1 MPTFTGKF
9 YHLSRKR
16 LIDFFTAADTIR
28 ILIAT
33 DSHVGY
39 AENDAV
45 RKDDSWRSFDEVM
58 RLAKDQDVDMVLL
71 AGDLFHYS
79 QPSRKAMYQVMRS
92 LRMNCLGEKPC
103 ELELLS
109 DANDIFDG
117 SFNHVNYEDPDINV
131 AIPVFSIH
139 GNHDDPA
146 GDGNYCALDLLQAAG
161 LVNYFGRT
169 PEVDRIQIKP
179 VLLQKGQTKLALY
192 GMSNVRD
199 ERLYRTFRDG
209 HVKWFKPGVQQ
220 KDWFNIMAV
229 HQNHHAHTET
239 SYLPENFLPDFL
251 DLVVWGHEHECLIDP
266 TYNPEKSF
274 HVMQPGSS
282 VATSLV
288 PGEAI
293 PKHVAI
299 ASITGREFKVE
310 KIRLKSVR
318 PFITKEVVLATDKR
332 TKHLAKVKDN
342 RTKLTKELM
351 TIVDELIDQAR
362 AEWVSLQDEPEEELD
377 DIPLPLV
384 RLKVEFT
391 PPEGG
396 KFDCENPQ
404 RFSSRFINRV
414 ANIKDV
420 IQYHRKKAGAI
431 RKSATEIDL
440 PEEGTLAQVAGFDDV
455 KVELLVK
462 EFLEKQ
468 SLQVLPTTPF
478 GDAVGQFVDK
488 DDRHAMEIFVQKSLK
503 AQVEEL
509 IKQANG
515 ADNEVGD
522 EDEYLNAAMEKFRAQ
537 QEALAART
545 GSKSKKPAKKLK
557 PKPRPADFDSD
568 LDGEWGE
575 KVEHCE
581 TDNGENNDDDSDDA
595 PPAPPP
601 KRGNGNGN
609 GKNTGGFIISDDDS
623 DDPFAEAVN
632 EEPKPTTTTKKPPAR
647 RAPAKKAA
655 APKKAPTKPT
665 TTSRS
670 RKKVPEPEPSD
681 DEDEDV
687 EMEEAPAPTPAAK
700 PKSQPKRAA
709 AARGR
714 QTQTQLSFSQPSQVT
729 GRVGGG
735 AGGRKKQAIELSD
748 DEISEDD
755 DDDDAFQPMSAVS
768 SGRARRR

>member
-1 MPTFTGKF
+1 MPT
-9 YHLSRKR
+9 
-16 LIDFFTAADTIR
+16 FTAADTIR

-700 PKSQPKRAA
+700 PKIR
-709 AARGR
+709 
-714 QTQTQLSFSQPSQVT
+714 
-729 GRVGGG
+729 
-735 AGGRKKQAIELSD
+735 
-748 DEISEDD
+748 
-755 DDDDAFQPMSAVS
+755 
-768 SGRARRR
+768 

>member
-1 MPTFTGKF
+1 MPT
-9 YHLSRKR
+9 
-16 LIDFFTAADTIR
+16 FTAADTIR

-58 RLAKDQDVDMVLL
+58 RLAKDRDVDMVLL

-146 GDGNYCALDLLQAAG
+146 GDGNYCALDLLQASG

-169 PEVDRIQIKP
+169 PEADRIQIKP

-209 HVKWFKPGVQQ
+209 HVKWFKPGVQK

-229 HQNHHAHTET
+229 HQNHHAHTDT

-266 TYNPEKSF
+266 TYNPEKCF

-288 PGEAI
+288 PGEAV
-293 PKHVAI
+293 PKHIAI
-299 ASITGREFKVE
+299 ASITGREFKIE

-362 AEWVSLQDEPEEELD
+362 AEWISLQDEPEDELD
-377 DIPLPLV
+377 EIPLPLV

-391 PPEGG
+391 APEGG

-420 IQYHRKKAGAI
+420 IQYHRKKASST

-537 QEALAART
+537 QEALAARS
-545 GSKSKKPAKKLK
+545 GNKSHKPVKKLK

-581 TDNGENNDDDSDDA
+581 TDHGEDNDDSDDA

-601 KRGNGNGN
+601 KSGN
-609 GKNTGGFIISDDDS
+609 GKTKSGFIISDDDS
-623 DDPFAEAVN
+623 DDPFAEAA
-632 EEPKPTTTTKKPPAR
+632 EEDPKPSTKKTPAK
-647 RAPAKKAA
+647 RAPAKKPPP
-655 APKKAPTKPT
+655 PKKAPAKPT
-665 TTSRS
+665 TTRG
-670 RKKVPEPEPSD
+670 RKKAPEPEPSD

-687 EMEEAPAPTPAAK
+687 EMEEAPPPPSKTK
-700 PKSQPKRAA
+700 TQPKRAA
-709 AARGR
+709 ATRGR
-714 QTQTQLSFSQPSQVT
+714 QTQLNFSQASGASQAT
-729 GRVGGG
+729 
-735 AGGRKKQAIELSD
+735 GRKKQVLELSD
-748 DEISEDD
+748 DEISEDG
-755 DDDDAFQPMSAVS
+755 DDAFELMSVPS
-768 SGRARRR
+768 SGRGRRR

>member
-1 MPTFTGKF
+1 MPT
-9 YHLSRKR
+9 
-16 LIDFFTAADTIR
+16 FTAADTIR

-632 EEPKPTTTTKKPPAR
+632 EEPKPTTTTTKKPPAR

>member
-1 MPTFTGKF
+1 MPT
-9 YHLSRKR
+9 
-16 LIDFFTAADTIR
+16 FTAADTIR

-58 RLAKDQDVDMVLL
+58 RLAKDRDVDMVLL

-146 GDGNYCALDLLQAAG
+146 GDGNYCALDLLQASG

-169 PEVDRIQIKP
+169 PEADRIQIKP

-220 KDWFNIMAV
+220 KDWFNLMAV

-288 PGEAI
+288 PGEAV

-299 ASITGREFKVE
+299 ASITGREFKIE

-362 AEWVSLQDEPEEELD
+362 AEWISLQDEPEEELD

-420 IQYHRKKAGAI
+420 IQYHRKKAGAT

-537 QEALAART
+537 QEALAARSGT
-545 GSKSKKPAKKLK
+545 KSKKPAKKLK

-581 TDNGENNDDDSDDA
+581 TDNGENNDDDSDNA

-609 GKNTGGFIISDDDS
+609 GKNTSGFIISDDDS
-623 DDPFAEAVN
+623 DDPFAEVV
-632 EEPKPTTTTKKPPAR
+632 EEAPKPTTTTRKTPAK
-647 RAPAKKAA
+647 RAPAKKPA
-655 APKKAPTKPT
+655 APKKTPAKPT
-665 TTSRS
+665 TTARG
-670 RKKVPEPEPSD
+670 RKKIPEPEPSD

-687 EMEEAPAPTPAAK
+687 EMEEPPAPTPAAK

-714 QTQTQLSFSQPSQVT
+714 QTQTQLTFSQPSQAT
-729 GRVGGG
+729 GRGGG
-735 AGGRKKQAIELSD
+735 GVGRKKQVVELSD

-755 DDDDAFQPMSAVS
+755 EDDAFQPMSAVS

>member
-1 MPTFTGKF
+1 
-9 YHLSRKR
+9 
-16 LIDFFTAADTIR
+16 
-28 ILIAT
+28 
-33 DSHVGY
+33 
-39 AENDAV
+39 
-45 RKDDSWRSFDEVM
+45 M

>member
-1 MPTFTGKF
+1 MPT
-9 YHLSRKR
+9 
-16 LIDFFTAADTIR
+16 FTAADTIR

-58 RLAKDQDVDMVLL
+58 RLAKDRDVDMVLL

-146 GDGNYCALDLLQAAG
+146 GDGNYCALDLLQASG

-169 PEVDRIQIKP
+169 PEADRIQIKP

-209 HVKWFKPGVQQ
+209 HVKWFKPGVQK

-229 HQNHHAHTET
+229 HQNHHAHTDT

-266 TYNPEKSF
+266 TYNPEKCF

-288 PGEAI
+288 PGEAV
-293 PKHVAI
+293 PKHIAI
-299 ASITGREFKVE
+299 ASITGREFKIE

-362 AEWVSLQDEPEEELD
+362 AEWISLQDEPEDELD
-377 DIPLPLV
+377 EIPLPLV

-391 PPEGG
+391 APEGG

-420 IQYHRKKAGAI
+420 IQYHRKKASST

-537 QEALAART
+537 QEALAARS
-545 GSKSKKPAKKLK
+545 GNKSHKPVKKLK

-581 TDNGENNDDDSDDA
+581 TDHGEDNDDSDDA

-601 KRGNGNGN
+601 KSGN
-609 GKNTGGFIISDDDS
+609 GKTKSGFIISDDDS
-623 DDPFAEAVN
+623 DDPFAEAA
-632 EEPKPTTTTKKPPAR
+632 EKDPKPSTKKTPAK
-647 RAPAKKAA
+647 RAPAKKPAP
-655 APKKAPTKPT
+655 PKKAPAKPT
-665 TTSRS
+665 TTRG
-670 RKKVPEPEPSD
+670 RKKAPEPEPSD

-687 EMEEAPAPTPAAK
+687 EMEEAPPPPSKTK
-700 PKSQPKRAA
+700 TQPKRAA
-709 AARGR
+709 ATRGR
-714 QTQTQLSFSQPSQVT
+714 QTQLNFSQASGASQAT
-729 GRVGGG
+729 
-735 AGGRKKQAIELSD
+735 GRKKQVLELSD
-748 DEISEDD
+748 DEISEDG
-755 DDDDAFQPMSAVS
+755 DDAFEPMSVPS
-768 SGRARRR
+768 SGRGRRR

>member
-1 MPTFTGKF
+1 MPE
-9 YHLSRKR
+9 RKTI
-16 LIDFFTAADTIR
+16 IDFFIAADTIR

-58 RLAKDQDVDMVLL
+58 RLAKDRDVDMVLL

-146 GDGNYCALDLLQAAG
+146 GDGNYCALDLLQASG

-169 PEVDRIQIKP
+169 PEADRIQIKP

-220 KDWFNIMAV
+220 KDWFNLMAV

-288 PGEAI
+288 PGEAV

-299 ASITGREFKVE
+299 ASITGREFKIE

-362 AEWVSLQDEPEEELD
+362 AEWISLQDEPEEEID

-420 IQYHRKKAGAI
+420 IQYHRKKAGAT

-478 GDAVGQFVDK
+478 GDAVGQFVEK

-522 EDEYLNAAMEKFRAQ
+522 EDDYLNAAMEKFRAQ
-537 QEALAART
+537 QEALAARS
-545 GSKSKKPAKKLK
+545 GSKSKKPVKKLK

-601 KRGNGNGN
+601 KRGNNNGN

-623 DDPFAEAVN
+623 DDPFAEVVD
-632 EEPKPTTTTKKPPAR
+632 EEPKATTTKKPPAK
-647 RAPAKKAA
+647 RAPAKKTA
-655 APKKAPTKPT
+655 APKKTPAKPA

-687 EMEEAPAPTPAAK
+687 EMGEAPAPTPAAK

-714 QTQTQLSFSQPSQVT
+714 QTQTQLTFSQPSQVT
-729 GRVGGG
+729 GRGGGG
-735 AGGRKKQAIELSD
+735 AGRKKQVVELSA

-755 DDDDAFQPMSAVS
+755 DEDDAFQPMSAVS

>member
-1 MPTFTGKF
+1 MPT
-9 YHLSRKR
+9 
-16 LIDFFTAADTIR
+16 FTAADTIR

-58 RLAKDQDVDMVLL
+58 RLAKDEDVDMVLL

-79 QPSRKAMYQVMRS
+79 QPSRKSMYQVMRS

-146 GDGNYCALDLLQAAG
+146 GDGNYCALDLLQASG

-169 PEVDRIQIKP
+169 PEADRIQIKP
-179 VLLQKGQTKLALY
+179 VLLQKGLTKLALY

-199 ERLYRTFRDG
+199 ERLHRTFRDG
-209 HVKWFKPGVQQ
+209 HVKFFKPGVQQ

-266 TYNPEKSF
+266 TYNPETSF

-288 PGEAI
+288 PGEAV

-299 ASITGREFKVE
+299 ASITGREFKVQ

-318 PFITKEVVLATDKR
+318 PFITKEVILATDKR

-342 RTKLTKELM
+342 RNKLTKELM
-351 TIVDELIDQAR
+351 SIVDELIDQAR
-362 AEWVSLQDEPEEELD
+362 AEWISLQDEPEEELD
-377 DIPLPLV
+377 EIPLPLV

-420 IQYHRKKAGAI
+420 IQYHRKKASAT

-468 SLQVLPTTPF
+468 SLKVLPTTPF

-488 DDRHAMEIFVQKSLK
+488 DDRHAMELFVQKSLK
-503 AQVEEL
+503 AQVDEL
-509 IKQANG
+509 IKQAEG
-515 ADNEVGD
+515 ADNDVGD

-537 QEALAART
+537 QEALAVRS
-545 GSKSKKPAKKLK
+545 GNKSQKPVKKLK
-557 PKPRPADFDSD
+557 PKPRPADYDSD
-568 LDGEWGE
+568 IDGEWGQ

-581 TDNGENNDDDSDDA
+581 TDNGDDDSDDA
-595 PPAPPP
+595 LPAPPP
-601 KRGNGNGN
+601 KRGNG
-609 GKNTGGFIISDDDS
+609 KNPTGFIISDDDS
-623 DDPFAEAVN
+623 DDPFAEEDTRTA
-632 EEPKPTTTTKKPPAR
+632 PKKVPAK
-647 RAPAKKAA
+647 RAPAKKPAA
-655 APKKAPTKPT
+655 APKKAPAKT
-665 TTSRS
+665 TTTRG
-670 RKKVPEPEPSD
+670 RKKAPEPEPSD
-681 DEDEDV
+681 DEDDDIV
-687 EMEEAPAPTPAAK
+687 MEEAPK

-709 AARGR
+709 VARGR
-714 QTQTQLSFSQPSQVT
+714 QTQLNFSQASQA
-729 GRVGGG
+729 
-735 AGGRKKQAIELSD
+735 AGKKKQVVELSD

-755 DDDDAFQPMSAVS
+755 DDAFQPMRGNKENHESKSCELDSEDKKEYNDTVASLPVHIS
-768 SGRARRR
+768 KLR

>member
-1 MPTFTGKF
+1 MPT
-9 YHLSRKR
+9 
-16 LIDFFTAADTIR
+16 FTAADTIR

-332 TKHLAKVKDN
+332 TKYLAKVKDN

-681 DEDEDV
+681 DEDEDI

-700 PKSQPKRAA
+700 PKSPPKRAA

>member
-1 MPTFTGKF
+1 MPT
-9 YHLSRKR
+9 
-16 LIDFFTAADTIR
+16 FTAADTIR

-58 RLAKDQDVDMVLL
+58 RLAKDRDVDMVLL

-146 GDGNYCALDLLQAAG
+146 GDGNYCALDLLQASG

-169 PEVDRIQIKP
+169 PEADRIQIKP

-229 HQNHHAHTET
+229 HQNHHAHTDT

-266 TYNPEKSF
+266 TYNPEKCF

-288 PGEAI
+288 PGEAV

-299 ASITGREFKVE
+299 ASITGREFKIE

-362 AEWVSLQDEPEEELD
+362 AEWISLQDEPEDELD
-377 DIPLPLV
+377 EIPLPLV

-420 IQYHRKKAGAI
+420 IQYHRKKASST

-537 QEALAART
+537 QEALAARS
-545 GSKSKKPAKKLK
+545 GKNSKKPVKKLK

-581 TDNGENNDDDSDDA
+581 TDHGEDDDSDDA

-601 KRGNGNGN
+601 KRGNG
-609 GKNTGGFIISDDDS
+609 KNTSGFIISDDDS
-623 DDPFAEAVN
+623 DDPFAEAAE
-632 EEPKPTTTTKKPPAR
+632 EEPKPSTKKAPAK
-647 RAPAKKAA
+647 RAPAKKPT
-655 APKKAPTKPT
+655 APKKAPAKT
-665 TTSRS
+665 TTTRG
-670 RKKVPEPEPSD
+670 RKKAPEPEPSD

-687 EMEEAPAPTPAAK
+687 EMEEAPPPSSKT
-700 PKSQPKRAA
+700 KSQPKRAA
-709 AARGR
+709 ATRGR
-714 QTQTQLSFSQPSQVT
+714 QTQSNFSQASLASQAM
-729 GRVGGG
+729 GGG
-735 AGGRKKQAIELSD
+735 GGRKKQVLELSD
-748 DEISEDD
+748 DEISEDG
-755 DDDDAFQPMSAVS
+755 DDAFEPMSVAS
-768 SGRARRR
+768 SGRGRRR

>member
-1 MPTFTGKF
+1 MPT
-9 YHLSRKR
+9 
-16 LIDFFTAADTIR
+16 FTAADTIR

-595 PPAPPP
+595 PSAPPP

>member
-1 MPTFTGKF
+1 MPT
-9 YHLSRKR
+9 
-16 LIDFFTAADTIR
+16 FTAADTIR

-58 RLAKDQDVDMVLL
+58 RLAKDRDVDMVLL

-146 GDGNYCALDLLQAAG
+146 GDGNYCALDLLQASG

-169 PEVDRIQIKP
+169 PEADRIQIKP

-209 HVKWFKPGVQQ
+209 HVKWFKPGVQK

-229 HQNHHAHTET
+229 HQNHHAHTDT

-266 TYNPEKSF
+266 TYNPEKCF

-288 PGEAI
+288 PGEAV
-293 PKHVAI
+293 PKHIAI
-299 ASITGREFKVE
+299 ASITGREFKIE

-362 AEWVSLQDEPEEELD
+362 AEWISLQDEPEDELD
-377 DIPLPLV
+377 EIPLPLV

-391 PPEGG
+391 APEGG

-420 IQYHRKKAGAI
+420 IQYHRKKASST

-537 QEALAART
+537 QEALAARS
-545 GSKSKKPAKKLK
+545 GNKSHKPVKKLK

-581 TDNGENNDDDSDDA
+581 TDHGEDNDDSDDA

-601 KRGNGNGN
+601 KSGN
-609 GKNTGGFIISDDDS
+609 GKTKSGFIISDDDS
-623 DDPFAEAVN
+623 DDPFAEAA
-632 EEPKPTTTTKKPPAR
+632 EEDPKPSTKKTPAK
-647 RAPAKKAA
+647 RAPAKKPPP
-655 APKKAPTKPT
+655 PKKAPAKPT
-665 TTSRS
+665 TTRG
-670 RKKVPEPEPSD
+670 RKKAPEPEPSD

-687 EMEEAPAPTPAAK
+687 EMEEAPPPPSKTK
-700 PKSQPKRAA
+700 TQPKRAA
-709 AARGR
+709 ATRGR
-714 QTQTQLSFSQPSQVT
+714 QTQLNFSQASGASQAT
-729 GRVGGG
+729 
-735 AGGRKKQAIELSD
+735 GRKKQVLELSD
-748 DEISEDD
+748 DEISEDG
-755 DDDDAFQPMSAVS
+755 DDAFEPMSVPS
-768 SGRARRR
+768 SGRGRRR

>member
-1 MPTFTGKF
+1 MPT
-9 YHLSRKR
+9 
-16 LIDFFTAADTIR
+16 FTAADTIR

-58 RLAKDQDVDMVLL
+58 RLAKDRDVDMVLL

-146 GDGNYCALDLLQAAG
+146 GDGNYCALDLLQASG

-169 PEVDRIQIKP
+169 PEADRIQIKP

-229 HQNHHAHTET
+229 HQNHHAHTDT

-266 TYNPEKSF
+266 TYNPEKCF

-288 PGEAI
+288 PGEAV
-293 PKHVAI
+293 PKHIAI
-299 ASITGREFKVE
+299 ASITGREFKIE

-351 TIVDELIDQAR
+351 TIVDELIEQAR
-362 AEWVSLQDEPEEELD
+362 AEWISLQDEPEDELD
-377 DIPLPLV
+377 EIPLPLV

-391 PPEGG
+391 APEGG

-420 IQYHRKKAGAI
+420 IQYHRKKASST

-537 QEALAART
+537 QEALAARS
-545 GSKSKKPAKKLK
+545 GNKSQKPVKKLK

-581 TDNGENNDDDSDDA
+581 TDHGEDNDDSDDA

-601 KRGNGNGN
+601 KRGNG
-609 GKNTGGFIISDDDS
+609 KNKSGFIISDDDS
-623 DDPFAEAVN
+623 DDPFAEAA
-632 EEPKPTTTTKKPPAR
+632 EEDPKPSTKKAPAK
-647 RAPAKKAA
+647 RAPAKKPAP
-655 APKKAPTKPT
+655 PKKAPAKPAT
-665 TTSRS
+665 TRG
-670 RKKVPEPEPSD
+670 RKKAPEPEPSD

-687 EMEEAPAPTPAAK
+687 EMEEAPPPSSKTK
-700 PKSQPKRAA
+700 TQPKRAA
-709 AARGR
+709 ATRGR
-714 QTQTQLSFSQPSQVT
+714 QTQASGASQAT
-729 GRVGGG
+729 
-735 AGGRKKQAIELSD
+735 GRKKQVVELSD
-748 DEISEDD
+748 DEISEDG
-755 DDDDAFQPMSAVS
+755 DDAFEPISVPS
-768 SGRARRR
+768 SGRGRRR

>member
-1 MPTFTGKF
+1 
-9 YHLSRKR
+9 
-16 LIDFFTAADTIR
+16 
-28 ILIAT
+28 
-33 DSHVGY
+33 
-39 AENDAV
+39 
-45 RKDDSWRSFDEVM
+45 M
-58 RLAKDQDVDMVLL
+58 RLAKDRDVDMVLL
-71 AGDLFHYS
+71 AGDLFHHS

-146 GDGNYCALDLLQAAG
+146 GDGNYCALDLLQASG

-169 PEVDRIQIKP
+169 PEADRIQIKP

-199 ERLYRTFRDG
+199 ERLHRTFRDG

-229 HQNHHAHTET
+229 HQNHHAHTDT
-239 SYLPENFLPDFL
+239 SYLPEAFLPDFL
-251 DLVVWGHEHECLIDP
+251 DLIVWGHEHECLIDP
-266 TYNPEKSF
+266 TYNPERSF

-288 PGEAI
+288 PGEAK

-299 ASITGREFKVE
+299 ASITGREFKIE

-318 PFITKEVVLATDKR
+318 PFITKELVLATDKR

-342 RTKLTKELM
+342 RTKLTKELI
-351 TIVDELIDQAR
+351 TIVDELIAQAR
-362 AEWVSLQDEPEEELD
+362 AEWISLQDEPEEELD
-377 DIPLPLV
+377 EIPLPLV

-420 IQYHRKKAGAI
+420 IQYHRKKAAAV

-515 ADNEVGD
+515 DDNDVGD
-522 EDEYLNAAMEKFRAQ
+522 EDGYLNAAMEKFRAQ
-537 QEALAART
+537 QEALAARA
-545 GSKSKKPAKKLK
+545 GAKPKKPAKKLK
-557 PKPRPADFDSD
+557 PKPRPADYDSD
-568 LDGEWGE
+568 IDGEWGE

-581 TDNGENNDDDSDDA
+581 TDHAEEDSDGA
-595 PPAPPP
+595 PHAPPP
-601 KRGNGNGN
+601 KRGNSQ
-609 GKNTGGFIISDDDS
+609 NTGGFIISDNDS
-623 DDPFAEAVN
+623 DDPFAEEDATPA
-632 EEPKPTTTTKKPPAR
+632 PKKASNK
-647 RAPAKKAA
+647 RAPAKKAVA
-655 APKKAPTKPT
+655 APKKAPAKAT
-665 TTSRS
+665 TTRG
-670 RKKVPEPEPSD
+670 RKKAPEPEPSD
-681 DEDEDV
+681 EDEDV
-687 EMEEAPAPTPAAK
+687 VMEEAPK
-700 PKSQPKRAA
+700 PKSQPKRAV
-709 AARGR
+709 AARGK
-714 QTQTQLSFSQPSQVT
+714 QTQTQLSFSQASQP
-729 GRVGGG
+729 VGSG
-735 AGGRKKQAIELSD
+735 AGVGGRKKQVVELSD

-755 DDDDAFQPMSAVS
+755 DDAFQPMSGVS
-768 SGRARRR
+768 SGRRGRR

>member
-1 MPTFTGKF
+1 MPT
-9 YHLSRKR
+9 
-16 LIDFFTAADTIR
+16 FTAADTIR

-58 RLAKDQDVDMVLL
+58 RLAKDRDVDMVLL

-146 GDGNYCALDLLQAAG
+146 GDGNYCALDLLQASG

-169 PEVDRIQIKP
+169 PEADRIQIKP

-288 PGEAI
+288 PGEAV

-299 ASITGREFKVE
+299 ASITGREFKIE

-362 AEWVSLQDEPEEELD
+362 AEWISLQDEPEEELD

-420 IQYHRKKAGAI
+420 IQYHRKKAGAT

-537 QEALAART
+537 QEALAARS
-545 GSKSKKPAKKLK
+545 GSKSKNPAKKLK

-601 KRGNGNGN
+601 KRGNGTGN
-609 GKNTGGFIISDDDS
+609 GKNTSGFIISDDDS
-623 DDPFAEAVN
+623 DDPFAEVVG
-632 EEPKPTTTTKKPPAR
+632 EEPKPTTTKKTPAK
-647 RAPAKKAA
+647 RAPAKKTA
-655 APKKAPTKPT
+655 APRKTPAKPT

-714 QTQTQLSFSQPSQVT
+714 QTQTQLTFSQPSQVT
-729 GRVGGG
+729 GGGG
-735 AGGRKKQAIELSD
+735 GGRKKQVVELSD
-748 DEISEDD
+748 DEISE

>member
-1 MPTFTGKF
+1 MPT
-9 YHLSRKR
+9 
-16 LIDFFTAADTIR
+16 FTAADTIR

-581 TDNGENNDDDSDDA
+581 TDNGENNDDDSDGA

>member
-1 MPTFTGKF
+1 MPT
-9 YHLSRKR
+9 
-16 LIDFFTAADTIR
+16 FTAADTIR

-58 RLAKDQDVDMVLL
+58 RLAKDRDVDMVLL

-146 GDGNYCALDLLQAAG
+146 GDGNYCALDLLQASG

-169 PEVDRIQIKP
+169 PEADRIQIKP

-220 KDWFNIMAV
+220 KDWFNLMAV

-288 PGEAI
+288 PGEAV

-299 ASITGREFKVE
+299 ASITGREFKIE

-362 AEWVSLQDEPEEELD
+362 AEWISLQDEPEEELD

-420 IQYHRKKAGAI
+420 IQYHRKKAGAS

-537 QEALAART
+537 QEALAARSGT
-545 GSKSKKPAKKLK
+545 KSKKPAKKLK

-581 TDNGENNDDDSDDA
+581 TDNGENNDDDSDNA

-609 GKNTGGFIISDDDS
+609 GKNTSGFIISDDDS
-623 DDPFAEAVN
+623 DDPFAEVVE
-632 EEPKPTTTTKKPPAR
+632 EEPKPTTTTRKTPAK
-647 RAPAKKAA
+647 RAPAKKTA
-655 APKKAPTKPT
+655 APKKTPAKPT
-665 TTSRS
+665 TTARG
-670 RKKVPEPEPSD
+670 RKKIPEPEPSD

-687 EMEEAPAPTPAAK
+687 EMEEASAPTPAAK

-714 QTQTQLSFSQPSQVT
+714 QTQTQLTFSQPSQAT
-729 GRVGGG
+729 GRGGG
-735 AGGRKKQAIELSD
+735 GGGRKKQVVELSD

-755 DDDDAFQPMSAVS
+755 EDDAFQPMSAVS

>member
-1 MPTFTGKF
+1 MPT
-9 YHLSRKR
+9 
-16 LIDFFTAADTIR
+16 FTAADTIR

-632 EEPKPTTTTKKPPAR
+632 EEPKPTTITKKPPAR

-714 QTQTQLSFSQPSQVT
+714 QTQTQLSFSQPSRVT

>member
-1 MPTFTGKF
+1 MPT
-9 YHLSRKR
+9 
-16 LIDFFTAADTIR
+16 FTAADTIR

-58 RLAKDQDVDMVLL
+58 RLAKDRDVDMVLL

-92 LRMNCLGEKPC
+92 LRMNCLGDKPC

-146 GDGNYCALDLLQAAG
+146 GDGNYCALDLLQASG

-169 PEVDRIQIKP
+169 PEADRIQIKP

-220 KDWFNIMAV
+220 KDWFNLMAV

-288 PGEAI
+288 PGEAV

-299 ASITGREFKVE
+299 ASITGREFKIE

-332 TKHLAKVKDN
+332 TKYLAKVKDN

-362 AEWVSLQDEPEEELD
+362 AEWISLQDEPEEELD

-420 IQYHRKKAGAI
+420 IQYHRKKAGAT

-522 EDEYLNAAMEKFRAQ
+522 EDDYLNAAMEKFRAQ
-537 QEALAART
+537 QEALAARS

-595 PPAPPP
+595 PPAPPL
-601 KRGNGNGN
+601 KRGNNNGN

-623 DDPFAEAVN
+623 DDPFAEVVD
-632 EEPKPTTTTKKPPAR
+632 EEPKPTTTTKRPPAK
-647 RAPAKKAA
+647 RAPAKKTA
-655 APKKAPTKPT
+655 APKKTPAKPA

-714 QTQTQLSFSQPSQVT
+714 QTQTQLTFSQPSQVT
-729 GRVGGG
+729 GRGGG
-735 AGGRKKQAIELSD
+735 GGGRKKQVVELSD

-755 DDDDAFQPMSAVS
+755 DEDDAFQPMSAVS

>member
-1 MPTFTGKF
+1 MPT
-9 YHLSRKR
+9 
-16 LIDFFTAADTIR
+16 FTAADTIR

-58 RLAKDQDVDMVLL
+58 RLAKDRDVDMVLL

-146 GDGNYCALDLLQAAG
+146 GDGNYCALDLLQASG

-169 PEVDRIQIKP
+169 PEADRIQIKP

-288 PGEAI
+288 PGEAV

-299 ASITGREFKVE
+299 ASITGREFKIE

-318 PFITKEVVLATDKR
+318 PFITKEVDLATDKR

-362 AEWVSLQDEPEEELD
+362 AEWISLQDEPEEELD

-420 IQYHRKKAGAI
+420 IQYHRKKAGAT

-537 QEALAART
+537 QEALAARS
-545 GSKSKKPAKKLK
+545 GSKSKTPAKNLK

-581 TDNGENNDDDSDDA
+581 TDNGENNDDDSDEA

-601 KRGNGNGN
+601 NRRDGNGN
-609 GKNTGGFIISDDDS
+609 GKNTSGFILSDDDS
-623 DDPFAEAVN
+623 DDPFAEVVD
-632 EEPKPTTTTKKPPAR
+632 EEPKSTTTTTTTKKPPAK
-647 RAPAKKAA
+647 RAPAKKPA
-655 APKKAPTKPT
+655 APRKTPAKPP

-670 RKKVPEPEPSD
+670 RKKIPEPEPSD
-681 DEDEDV
+681 DEDEDI
-687 EMEEAPAPTPAAK
+687 EMEEAPAVK
-700 PKSQPKRAA
+700 PKSQPKRAAAA

-729 GRVGGG
+729 GRGGG
-735 AGGRKKQAIELSD
+735 AGGGRKKQVVELSD

-755 DDDDAFQPMSAVS
+755 DGDDAFQPMSAVS

>member
-1 MPTFTGKF
+1 MPT
-9 YHLSRKR
+9 
-16 LIDFFTAADTIR
+16 FTAADTIR

-220 KDWFNIMAV
+220 KDCC
-229 HQNHHAHTET
+229 
-239 SYLPENFLPDFL
+239 L
-251 DLVVWGHEHECLIDP
+251 GHEHECLIDP

>member
-1 MPTFTGKF
+1 MPT
-9 YHLSRKR
+9 
-16 LIDFFTAADTIR
+16 FTAADTIR

-58 RLAKDQDVDMVLL
+58 RLAKDRDVDMVLL

-146 GDGNYCALDLLQAAG
+146 GDGNYCALDLLQASG

-169 PEVDRIQIKP
+169 PEADRIQIKP

-229 HQNHHAHTET
+229 HQNHHAHTDT

-266 TYNPEKSF
+266 TYNPEKCF

-288 PGEAI
+288 PGEAV
-293 PKHVAI
+293 PKHIAI
-299 ASITGREFKVE
+299 ASITGREFKIE

-332 TKHLAKVKDN
+332 TKHLAKLKDN

-362 AEWVSLQDEPEEELD
+362 AEWISLQDEPEDELD
-377 DIPLPLV
+377 EIPLPLV

-420 IQYHRKKAGAI
+420 IQYHRKKASAT

-537 QEALAART
+537 QEALAARS
-545 GSKSKKPAKKLK
+545 GNKSKKPVKKLK

-581 TDNGENNDDDSDDA
+581 TDHGEDNDDSDDA

-601 KRGNGNGN
+601 NRGN
-609 GKNTGGFIISDDDS
+609 GKNTSGFIISDDDS
-623 DDPFAEAVN
+623 DDPFAEAA
-632 EEPKPTTTTKKPPAR
+632 EEGPKPTGKKAPAK
-647 RAPAKKAA
+647 RAPAKKPA
-655 APKKAPTKPT
+655 APKKAPAKPT
-665 TTSRS
+665 TTRG
-670 RKKVPEPEPSD
+670 RKKAPEPEPSD

-687 EMEEAPAPTPAAK
+687 EMEEAPPPPSKT
-700 PKSQPKRAA
+700 KSQPKRAA
-709 AARGR
+709 ATRGR
-714 QTQTQLSFSQPSQVT
+714 QTQLNFSQASGASQA
-729 GRVGGG
+729 VGGG
-735 AGGRKKQAIELSD
+735 GGRKKQVVELSD
-748 DEISEDD
+748 DEISEDGD
-755 DDDDAFQPMSAVS
+755 EAFEPMSVVS
-768 SGRARRR
+768 SGRGRRR

>member
-1 MPTFTGKF
+1 MPT
-9 YHLSRKR
+9 
-16 LIDFFTAADTIR
+16 FTAADTIR

-58 RLAKDQDVDMVLL
+58 RLAKDRDVDMVLL

-146 GDGNYCALDLLQAAG
+146 GDGNYCALDLLQASG

-169 PEVDRIQIKP
+169 PEADRIQIKP

-220 KDWFNIMAV
+220 KDWFNLMAV

-288 PGEAI
+288 PGEAV

-299 ASITGREFKVE
+299 ASITGREFKIE

-362 AEWVSLQDEPEEELD
+362 AEWISLQDEPEEELD

-420 IQYHRKKAGAI
+420 IQYHRKKAGAT

-522 EDEYLNAAMEKFRAQ
+522 EDDYLNAAMEKFRAQ
-537 QEALAART
+537 QEALAARS
-545 GSKSKKPAKKLK
+545 GSKSKNPAKKLK

-601 KRGNGNGN
+601 KRGNSNGN

-623 DDPFAEAVN
+623 DDPFAEVVD
-632 EEPKPTTTTKKPPAR
+632 EEPKPTTTTKKPPAK
-647 RAPAKKAA
+647 RAPAKKTA
-655 APKKAPTKPT
+655 APKKTPAKPA

-670 RKKVPEPEPSD
+670 RRKVPEPEPSD

-714 QTQTQLSFSQPSQVT
+714 QTQTQLTFSQPSQVT
-729 GRVGGG
+729 ARGGG
-735 AGGRKKQAIELSD
+735 GGRKKQVVELSE
-748 DEISEDD
+748 DEISE
-755 DDDDAFQPMSAVS
+755 DDAFQPMSAVS

>member
-1 MPTFTGKF
+1 MPT
-9 YHLSRKR
+9 
-16 LIDFFTAADTIR
+16 FTAADTIR

-58 RLAKDQDVDMVLL
+58 RLAKDRDVDMVLL

-146 GDGNYCALDLLQAAG
+146 GDGNYCALDLLQASG

-169 PEVDRIQIKP
+169 PEADRIQIKP

-288 PGEAI
+288 PGEAV

-299 ASITGREFKVE
+299 ASITGREFKIE

-420 IQYHRKKAGAI
+420 IQYHRKKAGAT

-537 QEALAART
+537 QEALAARS

-601 KRGNGNGN
+601 KRGNNNGN
-609 GKNTGGFIISDDDS
+609 GKNTSGFIISDDDS
-623 DDPFAEAVN
+623 DDPFAEVVD
-632 EEPKPTTTTKKPPAR
+632 EEPKPTTTKKTPAK
-647 RAPAKKAA
+647 RAPAKKTA
-655 APKKAPTKPT
+655 APKKTPAKPT

-670 RKKVPEPEPSD
+670 RKKIPEPEPSD

-687 EMEEAPAPTPAAK
+687 EMEEAPAPTPAVK

-714 QTQTQLSFSQPSQVT
+714 QTQTQLTFSQPSQVT
-729 GRVGGG
+729 GRGG
-735 AGGRKKQAIELSD
+735 GGRKKQVVELSD
-748 DEISEDD
+748 DEISED

>member
-1 MPTFTGKF
+1 MPT
-9 YHLSRKR
+9 
-16 LIDFFTAADTIR
+16 FTAADTIR

-362 AEWVSLQDEPEEELD
+362 AEWVSLQDGPEEELD

-632 EEPKPTTTTKKPPAR
+632 EEPKPTTTTKKPSAR

-768 SGRARRR
+768 PGRARRR

>member
-1 MPTFTGKF
+1 MPT
-9 YHLSRKR
+9 
-16 LIDFFTAADTIR
+16 FTAADTIR

-58 RLAKDQDVDMVLL
+58 RLAKDRDVDMVLL

-146 GDGNYCALDLLQAAG
+146 GDGNYCALDLLQASG

-169 PEVDRIQIKP
+169 PEADRIQIKP

-220 KDWFNIMAV
+220 KDWFNLMAV

-288 PGEAI
+288 PGEAV

-299 ASITGREFKVE
+299 ASITGREFKIE

-362 AEWVSLQDEPEEELD
+362 AEWISLQDEPEEELD

-391 PPEGG
+391 SPEGG

-420 IQYHRKKAGAI
+420 IQYHRKKAGAT

-522 EDEYLNAAMEKFRAQ
+522 EDDYLNAAMEKFRAQ
-537 QEALAART
+537 QEALAARS

-581 TDNGENNDDDSDDA
+581 TDNGENNNDDSDDA

-601 KRGNGNGN
+601 KRGNNNGN

-623 DDPFAEAVN
+623 DDPFAEVVD
-632 EEPKPTTTTKKPPAR
+632 EEPKPTSTTKKPPTK
-647 RAPAKKAA
+647 RAPAKKTA
-655 APKKAPTKPT
+655 APKKTPAKPA

-714 QTQTQLSFSQPSQVT
+714 QTQTQLTFSQPSQVT
-729 GRVGGG
+729 ARGGG
-735 AGGRKKQAIELSD
+735 EGRKKQVVELSE

-755 DDDDAFQPMSAVS
+755 DEDDAFQPMSAVS

>member
-1 MPTFTGKF
+1 MPT
-9 YHLSRKR
+9 
-16 LIDFFTAADTIR
+16 FTAADTIR

-58 RLAKDQDVDMVLL
+58 RLAKDRDVDMVLL

-146 GDGNYCALDLLQAAG
+146 GDGNYCALDLLQASG

-169 PEVDRIQIKP
+169 PEADRIQIKP

-220 KDWFNIMAV
+220 RDWFNIMAV

-251 DLVVWGHEHECLIDP
+251 DLIVWGHEHECLIDP
-266 TYNPEKSF
+266 SYNPEKSF

-288 PGEAI
+288 PGEAV

-299 ASITGREFKVE
+299 ASITGREFKIE

-318 PFITKEVVLATDKR
+318 PFITKEIVLATDKR

-362 AEWVSLQDEPEEELD
+362 AEWISLQDEPEEELD

-420 IQYHRKKAGAI
+420 IQYHRKKASAT

-515 ADNEVGD
+515 TDNEVGD

-537 QEALAART
+537 QEALAARS
-545 GSKSKKPAKKLK
+545 GSKSNKPAKKLK

-623 DDPFAEAVN
+623 DDPFAEAVD
-632 EEPKPTTTTKKPPAR
+632 EEPKPTTTKKPPAK
-647 RAPAKKAA
+647 RAPAKKASA
-655 APKKAPTKPT
+655 LKKNSAKPTTT

-670 RKKVPEPEPSD
+670 RKKIPEPEPSD

-687 EMEEAPAPTPAAK
+687 DVDVEMEEAPAVK

-714 QTQTQLSFSQPSQVT
+714 QTQTQLNFSQPSQVT
-729 GRVGGG
+729 GRGGG
-735 AGGRKKQAIELSD
+735 GTGGRKKQVVELSD
-748 DEISEDD
+748 DEISED

>member
-1 MPTFTGKF
+1 MPT
-9 YHLSRKR
+9 
-16 LIDFFTAADTIR
+16 FTAADTIR

-58 RLAKDQDVDMVLL
+58 RLAKDRDVDMVLL

-146 GDGNYCALDLLQAAG
+146 GDGNYCALDLLQASG

-169 PEVDRIQIKP
+169 PEADRIQIKP

-220 KDWFNIMAV
+220 KDWFNLMAV

-288 PGEAI
+288 PGEAV

-299 ASITGREFKVE
+299 ASITGREFKIE

-362 AEWVSLQDEPEEELD
+362 AEWISLQDEPEEELD

-420 IQYHRKKAGAI
+420 IQYHRKKAGAT

-522 EDEYLNAAMEKFRAQ
+522 EDDYLNAAMEKFRAQ
-537 QEALAART
+537 QEALAARS

-601 KRGNGNGN
+601 KRGNNNGN

-623 DDPFAEAVN
+623 DDPFAEVVD
-632 EEPKPTTTTKKPPAR
+632 EEPKATSTTKKPPAK
-647 RAPAKKAA
+647 RAPAKKPA
-655 APKKAPTKPT
+655 APKNTPAKPA

-687 EMEEAPAPTPAAK
+687 EMEEAPAPTPVAK

-714 QTQTQLSFSQPSQVT
+714 QTQTQLTFSQPSQVT
-729 GRVGGG
+729 ARGG
-735 AGGRKKQAIELSD
+735 GGRKKQVVELSE

-755 DDDDAFQPMSAVS
+755 DEDDAFQPMSAVS

>member
-1 MPTFTGKF
+1 MPT
-9 YHLSRKR
+9 
-16 LIDFFTAADTIR
+16 FTAADTIR

-39 AENDAV
+39 AENDPV

-79 QPSRKAMYQVMRS
+79 QPSRKSMYQVMRS

-146 GDGNYCALDLLQAAG
+146 GDGNYCALDLLQASG

-169 PEVDRIQIKP
+169 PEADRIQIKP

-199 ERLYRTFRDG
+199 ERL
-209 HVKWFKPGVQQ
+209 H
-220 KDWFNIMAV
+220 
-229 HQNHHAHTET
+229 
-239 SYLPENFLPDFL
+239 L
-251 DLVVWGHEHECLIDP
+251 VWGHEHECLIDP
-266 TYNPEKSF
+266 TYNPETSF

-288 PGEAI
+288 PSEAVA
-293 PKHVAI
+293 KHVAI
-299 ASITGREFKVE
+299 ASITGREFKVQ

-342 RTKLTKELM
+342 RNKLTKELM
-351 TIVDELIDQAR
+351 AIVDELIDQAR
-362 AEWVSLQDEPEEELD
+362 AEWISLQDEPEEELD
-377 DIPLPLV
+377 EIPLPLV

-396 KFDCENPQ
+396 N
-404 RFSSRFINRV
+404 ST
-414 ANIKDV
+414 DV
-420 IQYHRKKAGAI
+420 IQYHRKKASAT

-440 PEEGTLAQVAGFDDV
+440 PEEGTLAQVASFDDV

-488 DDRHAMEIFVQKSLK
+488 DDRHAMELFVQKSLK
-503 AQVEEL
+503 AQVDEL

-515 ADNEVGD
+515 ADNDVGD

-537 QEALAART
+537 QEALAARS
-545 GSKSKKPAKKLK
+545 GNKSQKPVKKLK
-557 PKPRPADFDSD
+557 PKPRPADYDSD
-568 LDGEWGE
+568 IDG
-575 KVEHCE
+575 
-581 TDNGENNDDDSDDA
+581 DDDA

-601 KRGNGNGN
+601 KRGNG
-609 GKNTGGFIISDDDS
+609 KNSTGFIISDDDS
-623 DDPFAEAVN
+623 DDPFAEEDTRTASKKV
-632 EEPKPTTTTKKPPAR
+632 PAKRASAKKPS
-647 RAPAKKAA
+647 A
-655 APKKAPTKPT
+655 APKKAPAKT
-665 TTSRS
+665 TTTRS
-670 RKKVPEPEPSD
+670 RKKAPEPEPSD
-681 DEDEDV
+681 DEDEDIV
-687 EMEEAPAPTPAAK
+687 MEEVPK

-709 AARGR
+709 VARGR
-714 QTQTQLSFSQPSQVT
+714 QTQLNFSQASQ
-729 GRVGGG
+729 
-735 AGGRKKQAIELSD
+735 ALGRKSKLWN
-748 DEISEDD
+748 
-755 DDDDAFQPMSAVS
+755 
-768 SGRARRR
+768 

>member
-1 MPTFTGKF
+1 MPT
-9 YHLSRKR
+9 
-16 LIDFFTAADTIR
+16 FTAADTIR

>member
-1 MPTFTGKF
+1 MPT
-9 YHLSRKR
+9 
-16 LIDFFTAADTIR
+16 FTAADTIR

-58 RLAKDQDVDMVLL
+58 RLAKDRDVDMVLL

-146 GDGNYCALDLLQAAG
+146 GDGNYCALDLLQASG

-169 PEVDRIQIKP
+169 PEADRIQIKP

-220 KDWFNIMAV
+220 KDWFNLMAV

-266 TYNPEKSF
+266 SYNPEKSF

-288 PGEAI
+288 PGEAV

-299 ASITGREFKVE
+299 ASITGREFKIE

-342 RTKLTKELM
+342 RTKITKELM

-362 AEWVSLQDEPEEELD
+362 AEWISLQDEPEEELD

-420 IQYHRKKAGAI
+420 IQYHRKKAGAT
-431 RKSATEIDL
+431 RKFATEIDL

-522 EDEYLNAAMEKFRAQ
+522 EDDYLNAAMEKFRAQ
-537 QEALAART
+537 QEALAARS
-545 GSKSKKPAKKLK
+545 GSKSKNPAKKLK

-601 KRGNGNGN
+601 KRGNNNGN
-609 GKNTGGFIISDDDS
+609 GKSTGGFIISDDDS
-623 DDPFAEAVN
+623 DDPFAEVVD
-632 EEPKPTTTTKKPPAR
+632 EEPKPTSTTKKLPAK
-647 RAPAKKAA
+647 RAPAKKPA
-655 APKKAPTKPT
+655 APKKTPAKPA

-714 QTQTQLSFSQPSQVT
+714 QTQTQLTFSQPSQVT
-729 GRVGGG
+729 ARGGG
-735 AGGRKKQAIELSD
+735 GERKKQAVELSE

-755 DDDDAFQPMSAVS
+755 DEDDAFQPMSAVS